1 MVFFFFFASRRRHT
15 RCSRDWSSD
24 VCSADLSGTCT
35 TTPVSRVAGLV
46 PRRTEERRVEQDR
59 KSVVKGK
66 SVDFGGR
73 RIIKKE
79 KTKKEEGSRKKQQ
92 KIEQNVRKQKLED
105 YS

>member
-59 KSVVKGK
+59 KSVVEGK

-73 RIIKKE
+73 RIIKK
-79 KTKKEEGSRKKQQ
+79 KKSHAKAAKSYTSQRSSLISRH
-92 KIEQNVRKQKLED
+92 KITNPAR
-105 YS
+105 